1 MNLGYDLVVL
11 CNMDFIFGFKL
22 FYGEF
27 LMRFS
32 REKKG
37 KKIFVWMKVDGWVML
52 INDFLFIYLFLLLF
66 NICVIYYCVIRG
78 FCFVK
83 LCMYLK

>member
-11 CNMDFIFGFKL
+11 CNMGFIFGFKL
-22 FYGEF
+22 FYSDF

-37 KKIFVWMKVDGWVML
+37 KK
-52 INDFLFIYLFLLLF
+52 N
-66 NICVIYYCVIRG
+66 
-78 FCFVK
+78 FC
-83 LCMYLK
+83 MNEG

>member
-22 FYGEF
+22 FYSDF

-37 KKIFVWMKVDGWVML
+37 KK
-52 INDFLFIYLFLLLF
+52 FLYE
-66 NICVIYYCVIRG
+66 
-78 FCFVK
+78 
-83 LCMYLK
+83 